1 MDSRFDAAQL
11 QQAGLLIN
19 TADYCQTTA
28 LEVSPSQLF
37 ATGIEYCTDTAG
49 RENPREDSRQLQGES
64 NISDRTRFVHEVFVL
79 LSSSKL

>member
-1 MDSRFDAAQL
+1 MDSRFDVVQL

-37 ATGIEYCTDTAG
+37 KTGIDYRTDTVG
-49 RENPREDSRQLQGES
+49 GEN
-64 NISDRTRFVHEVFVL
+64 
-79 LSSSKL
+79 